1 MTEPTK
7 ADPDYYPRLK
17 INRRWYLI
25 VPELQG
31 REFNGHE
38 GCAFYR
44 PSNYIDDSH
53 CDLMKKAVLVG
64 HDGGRVPT
72 FRRHDC
78 GDTSTVFV
86 APSKFPEYLAAVA
99 VLKMEDT
106 P

>member
-1 MTEPTK
+1 MTIHPEPTK

-25 VPELQG
+25 VPELRG

-44 PSNYIDDSH
+44 PSNYIDDSA
-53 CDLMKKAVLVG
+53 CTLMPKT
-64 HDGGRVPT
+64 DGDRVPT

-78 GDTSTVFV
+78 GDTSTIFV

-99 VLKMEDT
+99 VLKMEGT